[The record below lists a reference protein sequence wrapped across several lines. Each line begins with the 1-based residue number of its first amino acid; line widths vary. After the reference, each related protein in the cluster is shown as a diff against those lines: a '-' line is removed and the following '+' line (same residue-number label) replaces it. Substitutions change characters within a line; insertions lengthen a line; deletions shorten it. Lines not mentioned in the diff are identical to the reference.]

1 MNLNL
6 TKLGL
11 EDDETIK
18 WSHVHSLQHIECL
31 SEHREQLITSNI
43 ILTDTT
49 LAFKGKIYSIETGN
63 ELLQSEE
70 DESSHLLHKDV
81 VSLTTN
87 IVLFHNKNYANKEF
101 ELVLKSNPESRELS
115 IFDSNLW

>member
-11 EDDETIK
+11 EVDEKIK
-18 WSHVHSLQHIECL
+18 SSSVHSLQHIECL
-31 SEHREQLITSNI
+31 TESRDHLITCNL

-49 LAFKGKIYSIETGN
+49 LAFKGKIYSIETGC

-70 DESSHLLHKDV
+70 DEKSHLLHQDV

-87 IVLFHNKNYANKEF
+87 MLLLHNKNYATGEF
-101 ELVLKSNPESRELS
+101 ELVLRSNPESRELS
-115 IFDSNLW
+115 MFDSNL